1 MLQATLMADL
11 VNTFCWSISARGDF
25 EECPRRRYW
34 SKYAMWNGWQA
45 AAPALARTA
54 YRLSKME
61 NRFSLQG
68 RAVER
73 AVTWALGEARAG
85 RTVTVGE
92 AYEAAARPFL
102 NACWSESKKK
112 LYLARPK
119 QCCCLHE
126 HYYPAHHHTP
136 EPEMTAR
143 MMERVKAALG
153 HFLSSVLPRL
163 AEIAPDQELP
173 VARAGAGD
181 PESFEFEAVKV
192 YAIPDFVWR
201 RGESVQIHDWK
212 AGRPQ
217 AAHGDQMRVYGLW
230 AHTKYRVPA
239 EAIAVHL
246 EYLAAGET
254 RSATLTGADLEQARV
269 LIRESVADMAGYL
282 VQADLRRNQPLPK
295 EDWEL
300 SAAHLDVSR

>member
-1 MLQATLMADL
+1 M
-11 VNTFCWSISARGDF
+11 
-25 EECPRRRYW
+25 
-34 SKYAMWNGWQA
+34 
-45 AAPALARTA
+45 
-54 YRLSKME
+54 
-61 NRFSLQG
+61 
-68 RAVER
+68 
-73 AVTWALGEARAG
+73 TWALGEARAG

-126 HYYPAHHHTP
+126 HYYPAHHQTP
-136 EPEMTAR
+136 EPEMVAR
-143 MMERVKAALG
+143 MIPAA
-153 HFLSSVLPRL
+153 FFSS
-163 AEIAPDQELP
+163 AEW
-173 VARAGAGD
+173 AGD

-212 AGRPQ
+212 AGRPKTV
-217 AAHGDQMRVYGLW
+217 HGDQMRVYGLW

-254 RSATLTGADLEQARV
+254 RSAALTGADLEQARV

-300 SAAHLDVSR
+300 SADIEVCRRCNFYDLCREELGPA